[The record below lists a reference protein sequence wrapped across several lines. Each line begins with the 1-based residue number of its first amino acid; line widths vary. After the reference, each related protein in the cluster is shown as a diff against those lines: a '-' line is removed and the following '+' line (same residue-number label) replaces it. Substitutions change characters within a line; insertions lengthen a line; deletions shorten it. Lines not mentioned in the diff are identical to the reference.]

1 MFSLLYLEKF
11 NVSICLNKNQN
22 IIFYLRNTV
31 LLCLLHYLSLNL
43 TKCSIVKF
51 MKFKLKQVLFLHY
64 IYLITYKNL
73 KDRNKLMMNF
83 Y

>member
-11 NVSICLNKNQN
+11 NVSICLNKNEN
-22 IIFYLRNTV
+22 IIFYLTNTV

-43 TKCSIVKF
+43 TKCSIVKL